1 MRLRLAN
8 RRGELHRALT
18 RSSPRF
24 APRWLPVA
32 GVALALALPSWPASA
47 ARADAAPEAEVPEP
61 SAEPTFSV
69 VTPIK
74 VRGKLSKSARGN
86 LVFSLKTAA
95 AGATA
100 EGGPYRLALRV
111 DASKK
116 KTYGLTLTV
125 LTADGTT
132 VATHQ
137 DGCKGCTL
145 VEAAGLIPGL
155 VETASS
161 KIVPP
166 PPPAPL
172 PGSLTV
178 ASVPLGATVI
188 VDGTERGLSPQ
199 TVELP
204 PGEHTLVV
212 TKPGFA
218 EHRETVTLK
227 DGGELKVE
235 PTLVAVGAAK
245 GNKGKGKNKEPK
257 PPKGPKS
264 TKGRPWI
271 ISGGVVMGLGLAG
284 VATGI
289 AMLLIDE
296 ESHGLKCSDADL
308 DFRGVC
314 RYRYDTLTGGIVG
327 TAVGALGIGGGIA
340 LMVQGRRVNVKARAS
355 ATQASVDLVLRF

>member
-1 MRLRLAN
+1 M
-8 RRGELHRALT
+8 T
-18 RSSPRF
+18 CSSPRF

-32 GVALALALPSWPASA
+32 GVALALALPSWPAAA

-74 VRGKLSKSARGN
+74 VRGKLSKSARSN

-111 DASKK
+111 NASKK

-125 LTADGTT
+125 LAADGTT
-132 VATHQ
+132 VASHQ

-155 VETASS
+155 VQTASS

-166 PPPAPL
+166 PPPAPV

-188 VDGTERGLSPQ
+188 VDGTEHGLSPQ
-199 TVELP
+199 TLELP
-204 PGEHTLVV
+204 PGEHTIVV
-212 TKPGFA
+212 TKPGFT
-218 EHRETVTLK
+218 EHRETITLE

-235 PTLVAVGAAK
+235 PTLAAVAAAVPAK
-245 GNKGKGKNKEPK
+245 GRAKGKTKEPK

-296 ESHGLKCSDADL
+296 QAHGFKCSDADL

-314 RYRYDTLTGGIVG
+314 RHRYDTLTGGIVG